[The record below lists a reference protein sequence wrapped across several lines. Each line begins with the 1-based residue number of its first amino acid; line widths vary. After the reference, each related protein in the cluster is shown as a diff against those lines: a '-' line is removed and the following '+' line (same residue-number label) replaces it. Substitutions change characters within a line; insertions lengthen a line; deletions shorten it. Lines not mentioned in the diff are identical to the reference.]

1 MLFIFHSLVIAKLD
15 VLDTFKEVKIGIAY
29 KYRGQFMKSFPGMI
43 VGFVALCPSVINWNR
58 TTKFHFDMCYG
69 MYLWQMFLFTLMFV
83 TACVEVLDEVEV
95 EYITLPG
102 WMTSIEQCRT
112 FDALP
117 PNAQAYITKI
127 EQITQIP
134 GEINRLSEM

>member
-1 MLFIFHSLVIAKLD
+1 
-15 VLDTFKEVKIGIAY
+15 
-29 KYRGQFMKSFPGMI
+29 
-43 VGFVALCPSVINWNR
+43 
-58 TTKFHFDMCYG
+58 MCYG

-117 PNAQAYITKI
+117 ANAQAYIRKI

-134 GEINRLSEM
+134 GEIYRLSEMWINIAVICKIYLGIS

>member
-1 MLFIFHSLVIAKLD
+1 
-15 VLDTFKEVKIGIAY
+15 
-29 KYRGQFMKSFPGMI
+29 
-43 VGFVALCPSVINWNR
+43 
-58 TTKFHFDMCYG
+58 MCYG

-117 PNAQAYITKI
+117 ANAQAYIRKI

-134 GEINRLSEM
+134 GEIYRLSEM

>member
-1 MLFIFHSLVIAKLD
+1 
-15 VLDTFKEVKIGIAY
+15 
-29 KYRGQFMKSFPGMI
+29 
-43 VGFVALCPSVINWNR
+43 
-58 TTKFHFDMCYG
+58 
-69 MYLWQMFLFTLMFV
+69 MFV

-112 FDALP
+112 FDELP
-117 PNAQAYITKI
+117 ANAQAYIRKI

-134 GEINRLSEM
+134 GEIYRLSEM

>member
-1 MLFIFHSLVIAKLD
+1 
-15 VLDTFKEVKIGIAY
+15 
-29 KYRGQFMKSFPGMI
+29 
-43 VGFVALCPSVINWNR
+43 
-58 TTKFHFDMCYG
+58 MCYG

-112 FDALP
+112 FDELP
-117 PNAQAYITKI
+117 ANAQAYIRKI

-134 GEINRLSEM
+134 GEIYRLSEM

>member
-1 MLFIFHSLVIAKLD
+1 
-15 VLDTFKEVKIGIAY
+15 
-29 KYRGQFMKSFPGMI
+29 
-43 VGFVALCPSVINWNR
+43 
-58 TTKFHFDMCYG
+58 
-69 MYLWQMFLFTLMFV
+69 MFV

-112 FDALP
+112 FDELP
-117 PNAQAYITKI
+117 ANAQAYIRKI

-134 GEINRLSEM
+134 GEIYRLSEMWINIAMICKIYLGISWL

>member
-1 MLFIFHSLVIAKLD
+1 
-15 VLDTFKEVKIGIAY
+15 
-29 KYRGQFMKSFPGMI
+29 MKSFPGMI
-43 VGFVALCPSVINWNR
+43 VGFVALCSSVINWNR

-117 PNAQAYITKI
+117 ANAQAYIRKI

-134 GEINRLSEM
+134 GEIYRLSEM

>member
-1 MLFIFHSLVIAKLD
+1 
-15 VLDTFKEVKIGIAY
+15 
-29 KYRGQFMKSFPGMI
+29 MKSFP
-43 VGFVALCPSVINWNR
+43 
-58 TTKFHFDMCYG
+58 
-69 MYLWQMFLFTLMFV
+69 
-83 TACVEVLDEVEV
+83 ACVEVLDEVEV

-117 PNAQAYITKI
+117 PNAQAYIRKI

-134 GEINRLSEM
+134 VQWVGVGKSRDAMVSLF

>member
-1 MLFIFHSLVIAKLD
+1 MLRNVI
-15 VLDTFKEVKIGIAY
+15 
-29 KYRGQFMKSFPGMI
+29 
-43 VGFVALCPSVINWNR
+43 
-58 TTKFHFDMCYG
+58 
-69 MYLWQMFLFTLMFV
+69 LWQMFLFTLMFV

-112 FDALP
+112 FDELP
-117 PNAQAYITKI
+117 ANAQAYIRKI

-134 GEINRLSEM
+134 GEIYRLSEM

>member
-1 MLFIFHSLVIAKLD
+1 
-15 VLDTFKEVKIGIAY
+15 
-29 KYRGQFMKSFPGMI
+29 
-43 VGFVALCPSVINWNR
+43 
-58 TTKFHFDMCYG
+58 MCYG

-112 FDALP
+112 FDELP
-117 PNAQAYITKI
+117 ANAQAYIRKI

-134 GEINRLSEM
+134 GEIYRLSEMWINIAVICKIYLGIS